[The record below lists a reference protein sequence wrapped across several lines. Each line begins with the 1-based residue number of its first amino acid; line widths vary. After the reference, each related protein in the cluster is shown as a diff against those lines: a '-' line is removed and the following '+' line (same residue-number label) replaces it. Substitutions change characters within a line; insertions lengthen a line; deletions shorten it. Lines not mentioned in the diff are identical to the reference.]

1 MSRGCRTG
9 LDESITQG
17 IQQRERQ
24 QAPQP
29 THKKG
34 KGRHTQCPTQLT
46 AATLDPQY
54 RKKAQ
59 THTQHWQLRL
69 ARKGYNVMMT
79 IALDRGAQHGT
90 ATSSG
95 RGDRSAAKPE
105 HNVTCAAIAV
115 SPRALTAAPR
125 GSKGSARHH
134 AASCMYCLCFACP
147 KRGGGA
153 SDTGCCAGVA
163 VESFHG
169 DATRA

>member
-1 MSRGCRTG
+1 MNQSHRGSRR
-9 LDESITQG
+9 
-17 IQQRERQ
+17 
-24 QAPQP
+24 
-29 THKKG
+29 
-34 KGRHTQCPTQLT
+34 GRGT
-46 AATLDPQY
+46 AAHPQE
-54 RKKAQ
+54 RKGAAHPMPHTADGGHSRSAVPQKSAN

-69 ARKGYNVMMT
+69 ARKGYSVMMT

-115 SPRALTAAPR
+115 SPRALTTAAPR

>member
-1 MSRGCRTG
+1 MNQSHRGSSRGRGTAAHP
-9 LDESITQG
+9 Q
-17 IQQRERQ
+17 ERKGGTPN
-24 QAPQP
+24 APQ
-29 THKKG
+29 
-34 KGRHTQCPTQLT
+34 RT

-69 ARKGYNVMMT
+69 ARKGYSVMMT

-115 SPRALTAAPR
+115 SPRALTTAAPR